1 MTKQEQQIQSELA
14 ACRAAWA
21 QFFTDNGLQP
31 TAIRFTDDTPIWAWC
46 LHHRQLIESL
56 EEPVEN
62 RIAYI
67 LSSKSLGE
75 QSCRFLNLRP
85 MSLTSIKVRNA
96 AQAEYGK
103 VCDPAQAEY
112 DKVCDPAWAEYGKVR
127 DAAHSV
133 DVPNHTWN
141 GTSIFKQ

>member
-1 MTKQEQQIQSELA
+1 MSITVQQQEIDVQLA

-21 QFFTDNGLQP
+21 RFFTDNNLQP

-46 LHHRQLIESL
+46 LHHSQLVELL

-67 LSSKSLGE
+67 LLSKSFSE
-75 QSCRFLNLRP
+75 QACRFLNLRP
-85 MSLTSIKVRNA
+85 MSLTSIKV
-96 AQAEYGK
+96 
-103 VCDPAQAEY
+103 CDA
-112 DKVCDPAWAEYGKVR
+112 AWAEYYKVR
-127 DAAHSV
+127 SAAHKA

-141 GTSIFKQ
+141 GTSIFNLQVLGQPSGH